1 MLDNSVFRRL
11 SNVYVKLPVTT
22 TSSEP
27 LFKAVRALSDDGIKI
42 NLTAIFAADQVKRAV
57 EALADG
63 APACVSIFAGRLADV
78 GHDYRPLMREAVR
91 LARQATNVEII
102 WASTREV
109 FNVIEAN
116 EIDCHIIT
124 APAAIVKKLPLLGKK
139 TAAELSL
146 DAVKAFR
153 DDAIAAELSLA
164 VEQLANPAE
173 TC

>member
-1 MLDNSVFRRL
+1 MGTACPSSGRNSTYRSVQI
-11 SNVYVKLPVTT
+11 SGA
-22 TSSEP
+22 SS
-27 LFKAVRALSDDGIKI
+27 
-42 NLTAIFAADQVKRAV
+42 
-57 EALADG
+57 
-63 APACVSIFAGRLADV
+63 
-78 GHDYRPLMREAVR
+78 
-91 LARQATNVEII
+91 II

>member
-22 TSSEP
+22 TSGEP

-91 LARQATNVEII
+91 LARQATNVEI
-102 WASTREV
+102 
-109 FNVIEAN
+109 
-116 EIDCHIIT
+116 
-124 APAAIVKKLPLLGKK
+124 
-139 TAAELSL
+139 
-146 DAVKAFR
+146 
-153 DDAIAAELSLA
+153 
-164 VEQLANPAE
+164 
-173 TC
+173 